1 MWINQHGDQV
11 RQVQVQ
17 VLLHKF
23 IALVGSRRCV
33 CFIHYYDVMTATWL
47 DCICPFTRCL
57 WWLAQSHAYAFV
69 LVCTIPLRCDA
80 RKLDCYFVFRF
91 LTAINAKCA
100 DVPWTR
106 RKCRKPADTPA
117 AAAALAPVDEEEE
130 EGEQKTQDAK
140 KKLWTKEDHHRRRR
154 RRRNKQFAL
163 NVNVSRSLPVHL
175 IRRVLRVFAH
185 SLIPKHFYKIFFE
198 NFAIWTRSSGRRKS
212 SKFWFYKL
220 TANRMRLI

>member
-1 MWINQHGDQV
+1 MFHT
-11 RQVQVQ
+11 
-17 VLLHKF
+17 LLWRYDRYVTRLHMP
-23 IALVGSRRCV
+23 IHALPT
-33 CFIHYYDVMTATWL
+33 M
-47 DCICPFTRCL
+47 
-57 WWLAQSHAYAFV
+57 AQSHAYAFV

-106 RKCRKPADTPA
+106 RKCRKPAYTPA
-117 AAAALAPVDEEEE
+117 TAAPLALAVDEEE

-185 SLIPKHFYKIFFE
+185 SLIPKHFHKIFFRKFCHL
-198 NFAIWTRSSGRRKS
+198 NAIVHRRRGIRK
-212 SKFWFYKL
+212 KFK
-220 TANRMRLI
+220 